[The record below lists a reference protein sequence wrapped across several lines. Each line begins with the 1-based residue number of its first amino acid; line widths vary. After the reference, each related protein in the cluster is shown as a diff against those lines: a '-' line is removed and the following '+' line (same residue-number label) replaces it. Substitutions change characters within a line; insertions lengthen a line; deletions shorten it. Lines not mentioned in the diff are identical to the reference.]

1 MRHLLLSI
9 LLSVTTLTSPG
20 TLHIEDTLYCNT
32 PTVTQTSTCGVEK
45 EVYFA

>member
-9 LLSVTTLTSPG
+9 LLSVTTLTSPP
-20 TLHIEDTLYCNT
+20 LPHISDTLYCNT
-32 PTVTQTSTCGVEK
+32 PTVTPTSTCWVEK